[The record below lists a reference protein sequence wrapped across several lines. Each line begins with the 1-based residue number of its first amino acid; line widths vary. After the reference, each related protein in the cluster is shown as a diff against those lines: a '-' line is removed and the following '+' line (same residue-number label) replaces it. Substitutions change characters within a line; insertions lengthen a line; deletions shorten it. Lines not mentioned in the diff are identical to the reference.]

1 MIDIIKLTNYIEEN
15 YIDSDSPEGK
25 RERLISG
32 KSNPLLDFARK
43 ISGRGGMNPFSGMSP
58 VNRPD
63 FQKVKDKL
71 KASDE
76 QDDFVRRLIYY
87 INKKE
92 KTHPQ
97 VYNAAGMT
105 PDCFSKII
113 SGKTKV
119 PTRISIISL
128 AFALELNLEEAQ
140 DLLSRAGY
148 YFPVPTIKEDII
160 FQFCFEDKEG
170 PYTIDDVNKA
180 LCDLGFKAI
189 GGRN

>member
-1 MIDIIKLTNYIEEN
+1 MIDIEKLTKFIDEN
-15 YIDSDSPEGK
+15 YIDPDSQEGK

-32 KSNPLLDFARK
+32 KSNPLVDFTRK
-43 ISGRGGMNPFSGMSP
+43 ITGRGGMNPFSGMSP

-63 FQKVKDKL
+63 FQKVKDKI

-76 QDDFVRRLIYY
+76 QDDFVRRLLFY
-87 INKKE
+87 INKKG

-105 PDCFSKII
+105 PDCFSKIV
-113 SGKTKV
+113 SGKTKK
-119 PTRISIISL
+119 PKRISIISL

-140 DLLSRAGY
+140 DLLFHAGY

-160 FQFCFEDKEG
+160 FQFCFEDEKA
-170 PYTIDDVNKA
+170 PYTIDEVNDA
-180 LCDLGFKAI
+180 LCRCGFQPI
-189 GGRN
+189 GGRK

>member
-1 MIDIIKLTNYIEEN
+1 MIDITKLTKYIEEN
-15 YIDSDSPEGK
+15 YINPDSPECK

-43 ISGRGGMNPFSGMSP
+43 ITGRGGMNPFSGMSP

-97 VYNAAGMT
+97 VYNTAGMT
-105 PDCFSKII
+105 PDCFHKII
-113 SGKTKV
+113 SGKTKI
-119 PTRISIISL
+119 PTRTNIISL

-160 FQFCFEDKEG
+160 FQYCFEDKEG
-170 PYTIDDVNKA
+170 PHTIDEVNEA
-180 LCDLGFKAI
+180 LCHFGFKPI

>member
-1 MIDIIKLTNYIEEN
+1 MIDITKLTKYIEEN
-15 YIDSDSPEGK
+15 YIDPDSPEGK

-43 ISGRGGMNPFSGMSP
+43 ITGRGGMNPFSGMSP

-76 QDDFVRRLIYY
+76 QDDFVRRLIHY
-87 INKKE
+87 INKKG

-170 PYTIDDVNKA
+170 PYTIDDVNKV

>member
-1 MIDIIKLTNYIEEN
+1 MIDITKLTEYIEEN
-15 YIDSDSPEGK
+15 YIDPDSPEGK

-43 ISGRGGMNPFSGMSP
+43 ITGRGGMNPFSGMSP

-71 KASDE
+71 NESDNE
-76 QDDFVRRLIYY
+76 DDLSRRIFYY
-87 INKKE
+87 MNKKG
-92 KTHPQ
+92 KTRPQ

-105 PDCFSKII
+105 PDCFHKII
-113 SGKTKV
+113 SGKTKT

>member
-1 MIDIIKLTNYIEEN
+1 MIDITKLTKYIEEN
-15 YIDSDSPEGK
+15 YIDPDSPEGK

-43 ISGRGGMNPFSGMSP
+43 ITGRGGMNPFSGMSP

-160 FQFCFEDKEG
+160 FQFCFEDEEG
-170 PYTIDDVNKA
+170 PHTIDEVNEA
-180 LCDLGFKAI
+180 LCQFGFKPI

>member
-1 MIDIIKLTNYIEEN
+1 MIDITKLTNYIEEN
-15 YIDSDSPEGK
+15 YIDPNSPEGK

-43 ISGRGGMNPFSGMSP
+43 ISGRSGVNSFSGMSP

-87 INKKE
+87 INKKG
-92 KTHPQ
+92 KSHPQ

-119 PTRISIISL
+119 PTRINIISL

-160 FQFCFEDKEG
+160 FKYCFEDKQG
-170 PYTIDDVNKA
+170 PYTVDEVNEA

>member
-1 MIDIIKLTNYIEEN
+1 MIDITKLTSYIEEN
-15 YIDSDSPEGK
+15 YIAPDSPEGK

-32 KSNPLLDFARK
+32 KSNSLLDFARK
-43 ISGRGGMNPFSGMSP
+43 ITGRGGMNPFSGMSP

-148 YFPVPTIKEDII
+148 YFHVPTIKEDII

>member
-1 MIDIIKLTNYIEEN
+1 MIDIAKLTAFIEEH
-15 YIDSDSPEGK
+15 YIDPKSPEGK
-25 RERLISG
+25 REALISG
-32 KSNPLLDFARK
+32 KRNPLLDFARK
-43 ISGRGGMNPFSGMSP
+43 IAGRGSSPLFSGMSP
-58 VNRPD
+58 LKNPD

-71 KASDE
+71 KESDKE
-76 QDDFVRRLIYY
+76 DDFVRRLLYY

-113 SGKTKV
+113 SGKTKN
-119 PTRISIISL
+119 PTRMSIICL

-148 YFPVPTIKEDII
+148 YFPVPTVKEDII
-160 FQFCFEDKEG
+160 FQYCFENEEG
-170 PYTIDDVNKA
+170 PHTIDEVNEA
-180 LCDLGFKAI
+180 LCRFGFKAI